1 MLQTTGKLEVHVI
14 VLGRQPAAVEMIEV
28 IILRITKAV
37 VHALN
42 LNTQKAEAAGSPYVR
57 SQPDT
62 HEFQAKE
69 SYLVK
74 YPVSTI
80 VIVVVITIIMTI
92 TIAATIIGVSS
103 MTEAE

>member
-14 VLGRQPAAVEMIEV
+14 VLGRQPAAVEML
-28 IILRITKAV
+28 LRITKAV